1 MSGPLARTVRAR
13 RAARRARAARAF
25 LAASAACAA
34 LAGCATVPMT
44 GPVVPGDGGD
54 ISSDPYGGYVRL
66 LPAGPQ
72 QGVGPEGLVSGFLK
86 DMGSFEED
94 HKAARSYMF
103 PELSQEWSPDGSV
116 QIFGDLDTVDLDAE
130 ISPDGLTAS
139 VRMRSSLVA
148 TIDDSGK
155 YVQSDP
161 GHLLD
166 VPFELAREEG
176 DPEGEWRIQDMPDEL
191 ILSQL
196 DVERTHRPFNLYYLN
211 PDGTALVPDPV
222 YLPVSNDELA
232 ERLLDKLVAGPT
244 DWLAPAVH
252 SAFPEG
258 VEADV
263 EIDAETAI
271 IRVSGVGEVDE
282 FEMAAQIA
290 WTLRQLPEVE
300 EFTLEV
306 DGDEVDFPNA
316 DGESADRPRPASDFW
331 SSVSPSA
338 ISAGIRA
345 YYTHDGQLW
354 SASDWASET
363 IGDAERVPGPLGA
376 GDVQLERFAVS
387 VDESTIAGITVG
399 GDEVV
404 TSFASP
410 GAEVEEVLTDG
421 AFTSLSW
428 DVNGDLWVT
437 EETRPEDDE
446 EDSADSDD
454 GDEPAGGEPS
464 EDQRAEEEPTAED
477 DTAPAPGTTALWL
490 LRDGDE
496 VVRVDLADLRARSL
510 VNFQISRDGTR
521 AAVVTEVD
529 GETSLQVGR
538 VVTDS
543 DGQVSVGSFITLGRE
558 LDEITDI
565 SWRSGDQLAV
575 LGNREGGTGQAFL
588 VSLDGGTPAASAGTP
603 VGAMV
608 NISGA
613 PGQPLIAGSDDGNI
627 WFTTDRLNW
636 QPGVEG
642 GSPTFPG

>member
-1 MSGPLARTVRAR
+1 MS
-13 RAARRARAARAF
+13 
-25 LAASAACAA
+25 ASAARTTPTARVARAVRA
-34 LAGCATVPMT
+34 LATASVACVTMAACATVPMT

-54 ISSDPYGGYVRL
+54 TPSDPYGGYVRL

-72 QGVGPEGLVSGFLK
+72 EGVGPEGLVGGFLK

-103 PELSQEWSPDGSV
+103 PALSEEWSPDDSV
-116 QIFGDLDTVDLDAE
+116 RIFGDLDAVGLDTE
-130 ISPDGLTAS
+130 ISADGLTAT
-139 VRMRSSLVA
+139 VRMRSSLMA

-161 GHLLD
+161 GHLLE
-166 VPFELAREEG
+166 VPFELAREQG

-196 DVERTHRPFNLYYLN
+196 DVERTHRPFNLYYPN
-211 PDGTALVPDPV
+211 PAGTALVPDPV
-222 YLPVSNDELA
+222 YLPVSNDALA

-244 DWLAPAVH
+244 EWLAPAVN

-258 VEADV
+258 LVADV
-263 EIDAETAI
+263 EIDEETAV
-271 IRVSGVGEVDE
+271 IRVDGVGQIDE
-282 FEMAAQIA
+282 FAMAAQIA

-300 EFTLEV
+300 EFTLVVNGEEV
-306 DGDEVDFPNA
+306 SFPNV
-316 DGESADRPRPASDFW
+316 DGESSSRPRPASDFW

-338 ISAGIRA
+338 ISAGIHA
-345 YYTHDGQLW
+345 YFTHDGQLW
-354 SASDWASET
+354 SAADWASDT
-363 IGDAERVPGPLGA
+363 IGEAERVPGPLGA

-399 GDEVV
+399 GDKVV

-410 GAEVEEVLTDG
+410 GAEVSEVLTDG
-421 AFTSLSW
+421 VFTSLSW

-437 EETRPEDDE
+437 EQTSDSGEEPEE
-446 EDSADSDD
+446 ESADE
-454 GDEPAGGEPS
+454 DEPTGNEP
-464 EDQRAEEEPTAED
+464 AEEETTTE
-477 DTAPAPGTTALWL
+477 TGPAPEPGATDLWL

-496 VVRVDLADLRARSL
+496 VVRVDLSDLRDRSL

-521 AAVVTEVD
+521 AAVVTEAD
-529 GETSLQVGR
+529 GETSLHVGR
-538 VVTDS
+538 VVSDS
-543 DGQVSVGSFITLGRE
+543 DGRVSVGSFITLGRE

-565 SWRSGDQLAV
+565 SWRSADQLAV

-603 VGAMV
+603 VPGML

-613 PGQPLIAGSDDGNI
+613 PGQPLIAASDDGNI
-627 WFTTDRLNW
+627 WLTTDRLNW
-636 QPGVEG
+636 QPAVEG